1 MIAQC
6 AYLFDKTTVNGR
18 LTEWAAWKMD
28 SGVALGYPS
37 ESAFLKMNVDNGKTK
52 ESYAPINQE
61 CSLLNGIIDDL
72 PHLHHIIIRVE
83 YLSGYKD
90 SEVKAHIVGVSR
102 RTYYNYLDRARELIA
117 NSLNISLIGV
127 RTCDINVLRG

>member
-1 MIAQC
+1 MIGAD
-6 AYLFDKTTVNGR
+6 AYLFDKSTVNGR
-18 LTEWAAWKMD
+18 LTEWAIWKMD

-37 ESAFLKMNVDNGKTK
+37 ESAFLRMNVDNGKTI

-61 CSLLNGIIDDL
+61 CNLLNEIIDNL
-72 PHLHHIIIRVE
+72 PHLHNVIIRVE

-90 SEVKAHIVGVSR
+90 SAVKAHRVGVSKR
-102 RTYYNYLDRARELIA
+102 SYYNYLDHARELIA

-127 RTCDINVLRG
+127 HTCDINVVCG